1 MSLKF
6 VRCIC
11 IAPALYLEVYF
22 LLGTQLSGAG
32 ISALGLGKATLS
44 ELSEPLG
51 ELSEPSGEGK

>member
-32 ISALGLGKATLS
+32 ISALGLGKATS
-44 ELSEPLG
+44 GELSEPSG
-51 ELSEPSGEGK
+51 KLSEPSGEGK